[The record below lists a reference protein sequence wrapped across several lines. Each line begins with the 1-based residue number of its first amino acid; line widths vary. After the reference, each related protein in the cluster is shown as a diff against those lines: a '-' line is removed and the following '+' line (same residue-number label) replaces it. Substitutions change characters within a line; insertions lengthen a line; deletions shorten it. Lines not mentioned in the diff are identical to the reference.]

1 MNGKWFGLTVLLLL
15 GAVLVF
21 TPEATGEKEPEMKKK
36 ISADKLTIVAP
47 DAKVQKFAGGFK
59 FTEGPAVD
67 AEGNIFFSDIPNNRI
82 HKWSPAGGLST
93 FREDSGGANGLFF
106 DKTGNLIACEGGR
119 RRLVAI
125 TPQGKIIVLADNYKN
140 KRLNSPNDLWIT
152 PAGGIYFTD
161 PRYGGR
167 DDMQQGGEHVYYLS
181 ADRKKL
187 IRVIDDM
194 VRPNGLIGTA
204 DGKLLYVSDRG
215 AKKTYVY
222 KVNPD
227 GTLSDKKFFAPEG
240 SDGMT
245 IDNRDNIY
253 LTTKVVSVYDSAG
266 NRIETIKVDEVPA
279 NVCFGGSDKQ
289 TLFITARTSLY
300 SLQMQVKGL

>member
-1 MNGKWFGLTVLLLL
+1 MNGKWFGLTVLLLAA
-15 GAVLVF
+15 AVLVF
-21 TPEATGEKEPEMKKK
+21 TPKAIGERKMETKVSIK
-36 ISADKLTIVAP
+36 SSLVAP
-47 DAKVQKFAGGFK
+47 NAKVQKLAGGFK
-59 FTEGPAVD
+59 FTEGPAAD
-67 AEGNIFFSDIPNNRI
+67 AKGNIFFSDIPNSRI
-82 HKWSPAGGLST
+82 HKWSLTAGLST
-93 FREDSGGANGLFF
+93 FREDSGRANGLFF
-106 DKTGNLIACEGGR
+106 DKSGNLIVCEGGR
-119 RRLVAI
+119 RQLVAI
-125 TPQGKIIVLADNYKN
+125 TPGGKIIVLADNYKN

-161 PRYGGR
+161 PRYGSK

-222 KVNPD
+222 KVNPN

-245 IDNRDNIY
+245 IDNRANIY

-266 NRIETIKVDEVPA
+266 NRIEAIKIPETPA
-279 NVCFGGSDKQ
+279 NVCFGGRDKQ
-289 TLFITARTSLY
+289 TLFITAKTSLY
-300 SLQMQVKGL
+300 SVRMQVKGL

>member
-1 MNGKWFGLTVLLLL
+1 VSIT
-15 GAVLVF
+15 
-21 TPEATGEKEPEMKKK
+21 
-36 ISADKLTIVAP
+36 AD
-47 DAKVQKFAGGFK
+47 
-59 FTEGPAVD
+59 
-67 AEGNIFFSDIPNNRI
+67 
-82 HKWSPAGGLST
+82 
-93 FREDSGGANGLFF
+93 
-106 DKTGNLIACEGGR
+106 
-119 RRLVAI
+119 
-125 TPQGKIIVLADNYKN
+125 GKIIVLADNYKN

-152 PAGGIYFTD
+152 PGGGIYFTD
-161 PRYGGR
+161 PRYGSK

-181 ADRKKL
+181 ADRKRL
-187 IRVIDDM
+187 VRVIDDM

-222 KVNPD
+222 KINPD

-266 NRIETIKVDEVPA
+266 NRIESIKIAETPA
-279 NVCFGGSDKQ
+279 NVCFGGRDKQ
-289 TLFITARTSLY
+289 TLFITAQTSLY
-300 SLQMQVKGL
+300 SLRMQVKGL